1 MSDEPEVELTFPKRN
16 PQRLLMGVADR
27 ENVSF

>member
-1 MSDEPEVELTFPKRN
+1 MNDGWEEGLTFPKRN

-27 ENVSF
+27 EIVMI